1 MLICLLESLYI
12 YHTIG
17 LELWCLTPIST
28 IFQLY
33 CGCKFYWWIKP
44 EYPEKAT
51 DLSEVTN
58 KLYHIMFIKY
68 TWSRTGFELTTSGVI
83 DTGCIGSY
91 KYNYHT
97 ITTTT
102 APVLLEIQ
110 LIHFQRSNRQA
121 FLILA
126 EQSRHKIRQCNQQ
139 PLNIYC
145 LQPYLPSEKKIR

>member
-1 MLICLLESLYI
+1 MLICLLE
-12 YHTIG
+12 
-17 LELWCLTPIST
+17 
-28 IFQLY
+28 
-33 CGCKFYWWIKP
+33 IKP

-126 EQSRHKIRQCNQQ
+126 EQSRHKIRQCNRQ